1 MAAFFD
7 DKEEV
12 IDIELTEWGK
22 YLFSIGK
29 FKPMY
34 YAFSDD
40 EVLYDGA
47 YGGLTS
53 EEQKDIED
61 RIMSNTP
68 YLKPHVRLKEAKPY
82 YQEYDSAN
90 EVNANVFADPLDSI
104 TTVDTEIENK
114 VDLILL
120 KNSRYSQSTR
130 ELQYLVRNKLGTVR
144 TTTQDYPA
152 FDLTMIRS
160 SIATASNSMATDY
173 GYLKI
178 PQIDVNLQ
186 SVLTVVP
193 SGSVFVSRMDEKVNS
208 KDLGAGTETQ
218 NQSTVFP
225 DGSTIYL
232 ENNFIALDLFQDGA
246 EYKNKNFNI
255 EIFEYVQESGSYEM
269 KKLKMPVVNDRV
281 DEQGFLKA
289 RDPVES
295 LYPAPEVSTDTS
307 QLLTPDTQDGDLLET
322 YFSLQLDRQ
331 IPDEVICALSKE
343 VTIKGGNLRLDY
355 DIECSNTKLTYTQDQ
370 LNRNIAA
377 PGVEIS
383 QASCDEEQGGS
394 GCRN

>member
-7 DKEEV
+7 DKEDV
-12 IDIELTEWGK
+12 IEIELTEWGK

-29 FKPMY
+29 LKPVY

-40 EVLYDGA
+40 EVLYDNT
-47 YGGLTS
+47 YGGLSS
-53 EEQKDIED
+53 EEQKEIED
-61 RIMSNTP
+61 RIMNNTP

-90 EVNANVFADPLDSI
+90 DVNPNVFADPLDSM
-104 TTVDTEIENK
+104 TLVDTEIENK

-120 KNSRYSQSTR
+120 KNSRYSQSVR
-130 ELQYLVRNKLGTVR
+130 ELQYLVRNRLGSVR

-152 FDLTMIRS
+152 FDLNLIRS
-160 SIATASNSMATDY
+160 SIATSSNSMATDY

-178 PQIDVNLQ
+178 PQVDVNLQ

-193 SGSVFVSRMDEKVNS
+193 SGSEFVSRMDKRFPDNQ
-208 KDLGAGTETQ
+208 LGFGIDTQ

-232 ENNFIALDLFQDGA
+232 ENNFIALELIQNGA
-246 EYKNKNFNI
+246 EYKNKNFNV
-255 EIFEYVQESGSYEM
+255 EIFEYTQESGSFEM
-269 KKLKMPVVNDRV
+269 KKLKMPMIEDGV
-281 DEQGFLKA
+281 DEQGFLRP

-295 LYPAPEVSTDTS
+295 QLSFPEVPNNTS
-307 QLLTPDTQDGDLLET
+307 QLLMPGTQDADLLET
-322 YFSLQLDRQ
+322 YFSMQLDRQ

-343 VTIKGGNLRLDY
+343 LSVRGGNLRLDY
-355 DIECSNTKLTYTQDQ
+355 DIECSNSKLSFDQDQ
-370 LNRNIAA
+370 MNKNLIA

-383 QASCDEEQGGS
+383 QPSCDEEQGGP